1 MSAHAEVM
9 DLVAQM
15 KSAEQPF
22 VLATVVRTV
31 SVTAAK
37 AGAKAI
43 IRPDGTIVAGWIG
56 GGCARGAVLK
66 AAREALLDG
75 EPRMVSVQPEN
86 LLAELGVKPGDNREG
101 IRFASNMCP
110 SKGTMDIFV
119 EPVLPHP
126 SLVIFGA
133 SPVAMSLAAQARQL
147 GYHVTLAAPAADIAA
162 EPDAHVIVD
171 GFAPRYL
178 NEARRFVVVST
189 QGKGDEAA
197 LRAALAIKA
206 EYHAFVGSRR
216 KMAALRE
223 KLVAGGIAREA
234 IDRVKAPAGLDLGAI
249 TPEEIAM
256 SILAEITVER
266 RRGQRAANPV
276 PANKDSTMQMNDSQR
291 IPAPKEK
298 VWAALNDPEILKQ
311 CIPGCQSLDMSS
323 ADRDDRDRRVQG
335 RAGEGDL
342 RRQGDAVRSRS
353 AEQLSD
359 FGRGL
364 RRRCRLCKRRRA
376 VRLEA
381 EGPDVTVLHYDVDAQ
396 IGGKLAQLG
405 SRLIDSTAKKLAG
418 EFFASFGQVVGG
430 TAAAPAEAAPKG
442 WLGKLTGAV

>member
-1 MSAHAEVM
+1 MEPPMTAHVEVM

-66 AAREALLDG
+66 AAREALADG
-75 EPRMVSVQPEN
+75 EPRMVSVQPEDM
-86 LLAELGVKPGDNREG
+86 LAELGVKPGENREG

-126 SLVIFGA
+126 SLLIFGA

-147 GYHVTLAAPAADIAA
+147 GYHVMLAAPAADRAG
-162 EPDAHVIVD
+162 EPDAHVIID
-171 GFAPRYL
+171 GFEPRHL
-178 NEARRFVVVST
+178 NDARRFVVVST

-197 LRAALAIKA
+197 LKQAIAVKA

-216 KMAALRE
+216 KMIALRE
-223 KLVAGGIAREA
+223 KIVAGGVAREA

-266 RRGQRAANPV
+266 RRGQRAANTV
-276 PANKDSTMQMNDSQR
+276 
-291 IPAPKEK
+291 
-298 VWAALNDPEILKQ
+298 
-311 CIPGCQSLDMSS
+311 SS
-323 ADRDDRDRRVQG
+323 R
-335 RAGEGDL
+335 
-342 RRQGDAVRSRS
+342 
-353 AEQLSD
+353 
-359 FGRGL
+359 
-364 RRRCRLCKRRRA
+364 
-376 VRLEA
+376 
-381 EGPDVTVLHYDVDAQ
+381 
-396 IGGKLAQLG
+396 
-405 SRLIDSTAKKLAG
+405 
-418 EFFASFGQVVGG
+418 
-430 TAAAPAEAAPKG
+430 
-442 WLGKLTGAV
+442 

>member
-1 MSAHAEVM
+1 MTVHVEVM

-22 VLATVVRTV
+22 ALATVVRTV

-66 AAREALLDG
+66 AAREALADG
-75 EPRMVSVQPEN
+75 EPRMVSVQPEDM
-86 LLAELGVKPGDNREG
+86 LAELGVKPGENREG

-147 GYHVTLAAPAADIAA
+147 GYHVTLAAPAADVAG
-162 EPDAHVIVD
+162 ESGAHVIID
-171 GFAPRYL
+171 GFEPRYL
-178 NEARRFVVVST
+178 NDARRFVVVST

-197 LRAALAIKA
+197 LKQAIAVKA

-216 KMAALRE
+216 KMIALRE
-223 KLVAGGIAREA
+223 KLVASGIAREP

-266 RRGQRAANPV
+266 RRGQRVAHTV
-276 PANKDSTMQMNDSQR
+276 SST
-291 IPAPKEK
+291 
-298 VWAALNDPEILKQ
+298 
-311 CIPGCQSLDMSS
+311 
-323 ADRDDRDRRVQG
+323 
-335 RAGEGDL
+335 
-342 RRQGDAVRSRS
+342 
-353 AEQLSD
+353 
-359 FGRGL
+359 
-364 RRRCRLCKRRRA
+364 
-376 VRLEA
+376 
-381 EGPDVTVLHYDVDAQ
+381 
-396 IGGKLAQLG
+396 
-405 SRLIDSTAKKLAG
+405 
-418 EFFASFGQVVGG
+418 
-430 TAAAPAEAAPKG
+430 
-442 WLGKLTGAV
+442 

>member
-1 MSAHAEVM
+1 MTAHVEVM

-66 AAREALLDG
+66 AAREALADG
-75 EPRMVSVQPEN
+75 EPRMVSVQPED
-86 LLAELGVKPGDNREG
+86 LLAELGVKPGENREG

-147 GYHVTLAAPAADIAA
+147 GYHVTLAAPAADRAA
-162 EPDAHVIVD
+162 EPDAACHHRRLRARATSTKR
-171 GFAPRYL
+171 GASSWSRPR
-178 NEARRFVVVST
+178 ARATRPR
-189 QGKGDEAA
+189 
-197 LRAALAIKA
+197 LRAALAIEA

-276 PANKDSTMQMNDSQR
+276 A
-291 IPAPKEK
+291 
-298 VWAALNDPEILKQ
+298 
-311 CIPGCQSLDMSS
+311 
-323 ADRDDRDRRVQG
+323 
-335 RAGEGDL
+335 
-342 RRQGDAVRSRS
+342 SR
-353 AEQLSD
+353 
-359 FGRGL
+359 
-364 RRRCRLCKRRRA
+364 
-376 VRLEA
+376 
-381 EGPDVTVLHYDVDAQ
+381 
-396 IGGKLAQLG
+396 
-405 SRLIDSTAKKLAG
+405 
-418 EFFASFGQVVGG
+418 
-430 TAAAPAEAAPKG
+430 
-442 WLGKLTGAV
+442 

>member
-1 MSAHAEVM
+1 M

-15 KSAEQPF
+15 KSAEQAF
-22 VLATVVRTV
+22 ALATVVRTV

-66 AAREALLDG
+66 AAREALADG
-75 EPRMVSVQPEN
+75 EPRMVSVQPEDM
-86 LLAELGVKPGDNREG
+86 LAELGVKPGENREG

-126 SLVIFGA
+126 SLLIFGA

-147 GYHVTLAAPAADIAA
+147 GYHVTLAAPAADRAG
-162 EPDAHVIVD
+162 EPDAHVIID
-171 GFAPRYL
+171 GFEPRYL
-178 NEARRFVVVST
+178 NDARRFVVVST
-189 QGKGDEAA
+189 QGKGDEIA
-197 LRAALAIKA
+197 LKQAIAVDA

-216 KMAALRE
+216 KMMALRE

-276 PANKDSTMQMNDSQR
+276 A
-291 IPAPKEK
+291 
-298 VWAALNDPEILKQ
+298 
-311 CIPGCQSLDMSS
+311 
-323 ADRDDRDRRVQG
+323 
-335 RAGEGDL
+335 
-342 RRQGDAVRSRS
+342 SR
-353 AEQLSD
+353 
-359 FGRGL
+359 
-364 RRRCRLCKRRRA
+364 
-376 VRLEA
+376 
-381 EGPDVTVLHYDVDAQ
+381 
-396 IGGKLAQLG
+396 
-405 SRLIDSTAKKLAG
+405 
-418 EFFASFGQVVGG
+418 
-430 TAAAPAEAAPKG
+430 
-442 WLGKLTGAV
+442 